1 MKAFLN
7 ISLLLFLLSLILIT
21 PPSNPLTFHISR
33 FSSSPSS
40 PVILEGDA
48 QASVGEL
55 ELNSVN
61 YLCRVGH
68 VIYKHA
74 IPLYDKSSHKT
85 ADFTTHFTFTLDTQ
99 NRSSHGDGLA
109 FFLAPPAF
117 TIPPNS
123 AGGFLGLFNTTTTD
137 SSATRVL
144 SVEFDSSPDPEWDPP
159 YPHVGINRN
168 SVASAAT
175 SPWDLASHI
184 GEQADVWITYDSSA
198 ENLTVLW
205 SYCKKE
211 SSKRSLS
218 YRINLREVLP
228 PFVTVGI
235 TAATGADVERHTL
248 QSWEFSSTNL
258 DIVDEK
264 DGEVNS
270 RIGLVTGLSLS
281 GFVVIVCVCVIAICE
296 SSSSSGKKKV
306 EVAVKTDEDNKNNN
320 YSDEMDNLR
329 SISDHLDRTWPRRF
343 SYQELSTATQEFS
356 DENKLG
362 EGGFGGVY
370 KGRLFSW
377 DLTVAVKR
385 FSSAS
390 KQGKK
395 EYITEVKTISMVRHR
410 NLVQLIGWCHER
422 GEFLLVYEFMP
433 NGSLDYHLF
442 GKMHK
447 LLAWDSRYRIAVG
460 LASALLYLHEEWE
473 QCVLHRDIKSSNI
486 MLDSGFN
493 VKLGDFGLARL
504 MAHGLGHQT
513 TGLAG
518 TLGYLAPEYV
528 STGRASKES
537 DVYSF
542 GIVLLEIATGKKSVR
557 TLGKGKSLSEWVW
570 DFYGEERIIS
580 ALDERLGMNLDAEQ
594 AERLVTVGLWCAH
607 PDRRLR
613 PSIRQAVRALNFEAD
628 LPRLP
633 AKMPVAV
640 YCETPSHSISSG
652 EALITVTSIESGR

>member
-1 MKAFLN
+1 MNAFLH
-7 ISLLLFLLSLILIT
+7 ISLLLSLMLIT
-21 PPSNPLTFHISR
+21 PPSNPLTFRISR

-40 PVILEGDA
+40 PVVLEGDA

-68 VIYKHA
+68 VIYKRT
-74 IPLYDKSSHKT
+74 IPLYDKFSHKN

-99 NRSSHGDGLA
+99 NRS
-109 FFLAPPAF
+109 
-117 TIPPNS
+117 
-123 AGGFLGLFNTTTTD
+123 
-137 SSATRVL
+137 
-144 SVEFDSSPDPEWDPP
+144 
-159 YPHVGINRN
+159 
-168 SVASAAT
+168 
-175 SPWDLASHI
+175 
-184 GEQADVWITYDSSA
+184 
-198 ENLTVLW
+198 
-205 SYCKKE
+205 
-211 SSKRSLS
+211 RSLS

-235 TAATGADVERHTL
+235 TAATGPYVERHTL
-248 QSWEFSSTNL
+248 QSWEFSSTSL
-258 DIVDEK
+258 DIVDEEK
-264 DGEVNS
+264 DREVNS

-281 GFVVIVCVCVIAICE
+281 GFVVIICVCLIAICE
-296 SSSSSGKKKV
+296 SSSGKKV
-306 EVAVKTDEDNKNNN
+306 EIEVKTDEDNKIN
-320 YSDEMDNLR
+320 YSDDTDNLR

-343 SYQELSTATQEFS
+343 SYQELSSATQEFS

-442 GKMHK
+442 GKKHK
-447 LLAWDSRYRIAVG
+447 LLEWGSRYRIAVG

-486 MLDSGFN
+486 MLDSEFN

-542 GIVLLEIATGKKSVR
+542 GIVLLEIVTGKKSVR
-557 TLGKGKSLSEWVW
+557 TLGRGKSLLEWVW
-570 DFYGEERIIS
+570 DFYGEEGIIS
-580 ALDERLGMNLDAEQ
+580 AVDEKLGMNLNAEQ

-607 PDRRLR
+607 PDRTLR

-633 AKMPVAV
+633 NRMPVAV

-652 EALITVTSIESGR
+652 EALITVTSLESGR